1 MRAIVAGLG
10 LMAAL
15 GLIVLSIRPGGL
27 RRQLRLAARRLR
39 LVLLLGGIYLILS
52 GVIRIVFQE
61 GWVADY
67 GPAAIALVLGAAFLV
82 MAQDPVMPPGSK
94 TWAFARPTRSRPG
107 PCREGGEA
115 WKGPRRGR
123 LSSAQRRARPE

>member
-1 MRAIVAGLG
+1 MRAIVAGLA

-15 GLIVLSIRPGGL
+15 SLIVLSIRPGGL

-39 LVLLLGGIYLILS
+39 LVLLLGGIYLVVSTVL
-52 GVIRIVFQE
+52 RIAFQS

-82 MAQDPVMPPGSK
+82 MAQDPAMPPASK
-94 TWAFARPTRSRPG
+94 P
-107 PCREGGEA
+107 
-115 WKGPRRGR
+115 
-123 LSSAQRRARPE
+123 

>member
-1 MRAIVAGLG
+1 MRAIVAGLV

-15 GLIVLSIRPGGL
+15 SLIVLSIRPGGL
-27 RRQLRLAARRLR
+27 RRQLRMAARRFR

-52 GVIRIVFQE
+52 TAIRIFVQG

-82 MAQDPVMPPGSK
+82 MAQDPALPPASK
-94 TWAFARPTRSRPG
+94 P
-107 PCREGGEA
+107 
-115 WKGPRRGR
+115 
-123 LSSAQRRARPE
+123 

>member
-1 MRAIVAGLG
+1 
-10 LMAAL
+10 MAAL
-15 GLIVLSIRPGGL
+15 SLIVLSIRPGGL

-82 MAQDPVMPPGSK
+82 MAQDPVMPPASK
-94 TWAFARPTRSRPG
+94 P
-107 PCREGGEA
+107 
-115 WKGPRRGR
+115 
-123 LSSAQRRARPE
+123 

>member
-1 MRAIVAGLG
+1 MRGIVAGLV

-15 GLIVLSIRPGGL
+15 SLIVLSIRPGGL

-82 MAQDPVMPPGSK
+82 MAQDPVMPPASK
-94 TWAFARPTRSRPG
+94 P
-107 PCREGGEA
+107 
-115 WKGPRRGR
+115 
-123 LSSAQRRARPE
+123 